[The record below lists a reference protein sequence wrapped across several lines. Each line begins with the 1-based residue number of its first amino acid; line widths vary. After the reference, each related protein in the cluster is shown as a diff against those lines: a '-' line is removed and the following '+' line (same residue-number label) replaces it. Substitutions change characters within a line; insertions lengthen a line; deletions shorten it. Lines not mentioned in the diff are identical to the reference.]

1 MPAVAWAQT
10 LITATFS
17 ALSVLV
23 PDSQRVRAL
32 ILASAFAWAQTPI
45 SATSG
50 TSAISLFLV
59 ATSGRKAAPLSASP
73 VARAQALHRTVSDAA
88 ASTPGSVVVVSEGIK
103 PQPPSLINS
112 GAN

>member
-17 ALSVLV
+17 ALSVLL

-32 ILASAFAWAQTPI
+32 MLVSVLAWAQTL
-45 SATSG
+45 
-50 TSAISLFLV
+50 TSAISGTSMISLVPV

-73 VARAQALHRTVSDAA
+73 VARAQALHRTTSDVA
-88 ASTPGSVVVVSEGIK
+88 ASALGSVVVVSEGIK